1 MSECPGYKSCKF
13 SNAFSLRHSPCYNHF
28 DLNEKKIED
37 NKKNIQV
44 NSNDSLLS
52 YFLLYKIPS
61 ITHSGFALNKIGFF
75 DIKFLDLR
83 PDRLHEALTI
93 SYFIIINVEQRNFS
107 QSLSPNIVNN

>member
-1 MSECPGYKSCKF
+1 MGRK
-13 SNAFSLRHSPCYNHF
+13 LRT
-28 DLNEKKIED
+28 I
-37 NKKNIQV
+37 KKNIQV

-52 YFLLYKIPS
+52 YFLFYKIPS

-83 PDRLHEALTI
+83 PDRPHEALTI
-93 SYFIIINVEQRNFS
+93 SYFIIIIINVEKRNFS